1 MKLFQ
6 LKEGYRYNSDTLF
19 LYDFISKNQIFGNVL
34 DVGCG
39 CGILGLLLKRDFI
52 NLNLSSID
60 IQEINSTITQLNADA
75 NSLVAAII
83 CDDFSKFKSEIK
95 FDFIVSNP
103 PFYNSQI
110 TKSEN
115 EHISISRYSSSLDP
129 LSFFKSVNA
138 NLKPQGVLYFCY
150 DARRVGE
157 ILPILS
163 SLKLKLTKLRFVHSR
178 ISESSK
184 LALFEAKKS
193 SKSMC
198 EIYPPLIIFDENEF
212 SGEVKEI
219 FKKSDTK
226 SEIYEC

>member
-6 LKEGYRYNSDTLF
+6 LKDGYRYNSDSLF
-19 LYDFISKNQIFGNVL
+19 LYDFISKNKIFGNLL

-39 CGILGLLLKRDFI
+39 CGILGLLLKRDFV

-60 IQEINSTITQLNADA
+60 IQEINSTITQLNADV
-75 NSLVAAII
+75 NSLVATVI
-83 CDDFSKFKSEIK
+83 CDDFSKFKSEMK

-103 PFYNSQI
+103 PFYSDQI
-110 TKSEN
+110 TKSQK
-115 EHISISRYSSSLDP
+115 EHINISRYSSSLDP
-129 LSFFKSVNA
+129 LSFFKCVNA
-138 NLKPQGVLYFCY
+138 NLKPQGTLYFCY

-163 SLKLKLTKLRFVHSR
+163 SFKLKLTKLRFVHSKV
-178 ISESSK
+178 SESSK
-184 LALFEAKKS
+184 LGLFEAKKS

-198 EIYPPLIIFDENEF
+198 EIYPPLIVFDGNEF
-212 SGEVKEI
+212 SDEAKEI